1 MTVEMNIFRV
11 AKHQDTESEVEE
23 VDLIQTLTNDC
34 FEEFM
39 RRPKEGNQDLEEIK
53 EVEVISKESEKPTW
67 MPGLEPLRNLDSKL
81 MAPDSHQS
89 TPERKPLP
97 SDLKYVFLGEG
108 EAFPVVISSSLT
120 PQQEQQLIEV
130 LKAHRKSLGWT
141 ISDLQGISPLICTHK
156 IFLEEGAKP
165 VRQMQRRLNPNMKE
179 VVRKEVL
186 KLLDAEIIYPISDS
200 KWVNVP
206 FEWSP
211 ACQNAFDKLKD
222 ALISA
227 PIIQSPDWSLPFEL
241 MCDASDYAVGA
252 VLGQRKDKK
261 PHVIYYA
268 KFNIEIRDKKGVE
281 NVVADHLSRIPS
293 QDLTQFD
300 EPIHDNFPDE
310 QLFKVNVIRAS
321 SVVPWYADIANY
333 LATGLIPDHWSK
345 QDRHKFFRKV
355 RTFFWDEPYLFKYCP
370 DQIIRRCIPDHEQQ
384 SVINFSHTLAF
395 AVDYVSKWVEAIPA
409 RTNDHRTVVK
419 FLKENI
425 FSRFGMPRAI
435 ISDGGSHFCNKVV
448 AGLMKKYGVLHKVAT
463 PYHPQTN

>member
-1 MTVEMNIFRV
+1 
-11 AKHQDTESEVEE
+11 
-23 VDLIQTLTNDC
+23 
-34 FEEFM
+34 
-39 RRPKEGNQDLEEIK
+39 
-53 EVEVISKESEKPTW
+53 
-67 MPGLEPLRNLDSKL
+67 
-81 MAPDSHQS
+81 
-89 TPERKPLP
+89 
-97 SDLKYVFLGEG
+97 
-108 EAFPVVISSSLT
+108 
-120 PQQEQQLIEV
+120 
-130 LKAHRKSLGWT
+130 
-141 ISDLQGISPLICTHK
+141 
-156 IFLEEGAKP
+156 
-165 VRQMQRRLNPNMKE
+165 PNMKE

-252 VLGQRKDKK
+252 VLGLRKDKK

-333 LATGLIPDHWSK
+333 LTISLIPDHWSK

-448 AGLMKKYGVLHKVAT
+448 AGLMMKYGVLHKVAT
-463 PYHPQTN
+463 PYHPQTNGESAVTGDAYFEDSSTLVGVGFYLLTGELESEELFSLYTKNVHPDLIVPQVCVHEAEISLVVDERWVNARHVCGGPGKKPATRSRSSSRLAGGFQARESKKDPSLSPAMMACRETGRQNPSSQGTDMMNSKKWWLEVYKDADGGGVGVWVD